1 VKIVR
6 ALPCPRPAGSRP
18 LAVTIGVF
26 DGVHRGHRAI
36 LKATLARARSLGGE
50 AAVVTFD
57 RHPLAAL
64 APHAAPRNLMTLE
77 SRLAE
82 FKKLGF
88 HHAVVLSFNSRLSA
102 LTAEQFVRRI
112 LVGRLRAASVVVG
125 YDFHFG
131 RNGRGDA
138 ACLRRLA
145 ATLGFTVTVVPP
157 ELDRGE
163 PVSSTRIRRL
173 LALGSVAEATRLL
186 GRPPV
191 LTGIRVAGRRL
202 GRRLGFPTVNIRPDG
217 ELLPPYGVYFVV
229 AGPDRAGGEGS
240 LGPGVASL
248 GIRPSIPGRAR
259 TPLLE
264 IHFLGQPRECPPGR
278 AMRAELLRFRRPER
292 RFPDLAALK
301 KEIKDDVAAARSFFK
316 EKAHLTQ
323 GSRET

>member
-1 VKIVR
+1 M
-6 ALPCPRPAGSRP
+6 
-18 LAVTIGVF
+18 AVTIGVF

-36 LKATLARARSLGGE
+36 LRATLARARSLGGE

-102 LTAEQFVRRI
+102 LTAERFVRRI

-131 RNGRGDA
+131 RNGKGDA
-138 ACLRRLA
+138 ACLRRLGA
-145 ATLGFTVTVVPP
+145 ALGFTVTVVPP

-173 LALGSVAEATRLL
+173 LALGSIGEATRLL

-191 LTGIRVAGRRL
+191 LTGVRVTGRRL
-202 GRRLGFPTVNIRPDG
+202 GRRLGFPTVNIKPDG
-217 ELLPPYGVYFVV
+217 ELLPPHGVYFVL
-229 AGPDRAGGEGS
+229 AGPDRKPAGEP

-248 GIRPSIPGRAR
+248 GVRPSVPGRTR

-264 IHFLGQPRECPPGR
+264 VHFLRAPRECPPGG
-278 AMRAELLRFRRPER
+278 AMRTELLRYRRPER
-292 RFPDLAALK
+292 RFPDLTALK
-301 KEIKDDVAAARSFFK
+301 KGIKADVVAARSFFK
-316 EKAHLTQ
+316 KKAHLTP
-323 GSRET
+323 GSAEQ

>member
-1 VKIVR
+1 
-6 ALPCPRPAGSRP
+6 

-112 LVGRLRAASVVVG
+112 LVGRLRAASLVVG

-138 ACLRRLA
+138 ACLRRLGA
-145 ATLGFTVTVVPP
+145 ARGFTVTVVPP

-173 LALGSVAEATRLL
+173 LALGSIGEATRLL
-186 GRPPV
+186 GRPPI
-191 LTGIRVAGRRL
+191 LTGVRVAGRRL

-217 ELLPPYGVYFVV
+217 ELLPPYGVYFVL
-229 AGPDRAGGEGS
+229 AGPDREP
-240 LGPGVASL
+240 LRPGVASL
-248 GIRPSIPGRAR
+248 GVRPSVPGRTR

-264 IHFLGQPRECPPGR
+264 VHFLRAPRECAPGG
-278 AMRAELLRFRRPER
+278 AMRAELLHYRRPER
-292 RFPDLAALK
+292 LFPNLAALK
-301 KEIKDDVAAARSFFK
+301 KGIKADVIAARSFFK
-316 EKAHLTQ
+316 EKAHLTP
-323 GSRET
+323 GSAKQ